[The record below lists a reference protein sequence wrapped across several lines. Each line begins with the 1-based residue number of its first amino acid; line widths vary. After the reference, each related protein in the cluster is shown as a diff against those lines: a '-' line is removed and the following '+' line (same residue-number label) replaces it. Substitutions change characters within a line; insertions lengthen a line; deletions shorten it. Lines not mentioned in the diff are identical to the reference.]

1 MPEVVFYNVRI
12 MVFFKFFTLLPNI
25 QTAIFPK
32 EEVTKVGITES
43 VLVNNIAYAQTTF
56 IKVSPNSNFI
66 LMLDTEKRQD
76 ILV

>member
-1 MPEVVFYNVRI
+1 MSEVVFYNIRI

-25 QTAIFPK
+25 QTAIVPK

-43 VLVNNIAYAQTTF
+43 ILVNNIAYARTTF

-66 LMLDTEKRQD
+66 LMLDTEKRQY

>member
-1 MPEVVFYNVRI
+1 MSEVVFYNVRI

-43 VLVNNIAYAQTTF
+43 VLVNNIAYAQTRT
-56 IKVSPNSNFI
+56 ILLNSKFYFA
-66 LMLDTEKRQD
+66 LMLVT
-76 ILV
+76 

>member
-1 MPEVVFYNVRI
+1 MSEVVFYNVRI

-43 VLVNNIAYAQTTF
+43 VLVNNITYAQTRT
-56 IKVSPNSNFI
+56 ILLNSKSYFV
-66 LMLDTEKRQD
+66 LMLVT
-76 ILV
+76 